1 MDKNMQRAMLSAFDD
16 LRNRLIT
23 ATQPKTS
30 VDLID
35 STFAMSSIGGRGL
48 EQLREA
54 AAAAAVLGQM
64 EAVCRFLLEILY
76 PAGVG
81 EGVF

>member
-35 STFAMSSIGGRGL
+35 STFAMSSIGGR
-48 EQLREA
+48 
-54 AAAAAVLGQM
+54 
-64 EAVCRFLLEILY
+64 
-76 PAGVG
+76 
-81 EGVF
+81 

>member
-54 AAAAAVLGQM
+54 AAAAARHHTRKGG
-64 EAVCRFLLEILY
+64 A
-76 PAGVG
+76 
-81 EGVF
+81 

>member
-1 MDKNMQRAMLSAFDD
+1 MQRAMLSAFDD

-48 EQLREA
+48 EQLRRPPLPPPCLDRWKPS
-54 AAAAAVLGQM
+54 AVS
-64 EAVCRFLLEILY
+64 F
-76 PAGVG
+76 
-81 EGVF
+81 